1 MKKHIRM
8 RRFGNQFQL
17 HFRAR
22 IPKDL
27 ISFFDGRREF
37 QISLKNVRNT
47 DCLLLTMT
55 LRIRL
60 EELFSEVR
68 EGMKSL
74 TIEQIKEVLRIE
86 VNKQIDHSKHV
97 FYDTNKYNEFKKK
110 ESLENVS
117 SREEK
122 LKSMLSED
130 LKTYKKKIDSR
141 LESILQSMD
150 IEVNAKSVN
159 YKQLRMSFIDLYL
172 MRFEWMRELIN
183 LTGKEE
189 DDFRREVDEKL
200 KMNLFPELLDQRV
213 DTNQIPTPPQV
224 SVSAQLELN
233 SLEQP
238 QFRNALLDF
247 LKKRVG

>member
-17 HFRAR
+17 HLRAR

-27 ISFFDGRREF
+27 ISYFDGTREF

-110 ESLENVS
+110 HLQTPAN
-117 SREEK
+117 R
-122 LKSMLSED
+122 D
-130 LKTYKKKIDSR
+130 YFKI
-141 LESILQSMD
+141 
-150 IEVNAKSVN
+150 
-159 YKQLRMSFIDLYL
+159 
-172 MRFEWMRELIN
+172 
-183 LTGKEE
+183 
-189 DDFRREVDEKL
+189 
-200 KMNLFPELLDQRV
+200 
-213 DTNQIPTPPQV
+213 
-224 SVSAQLELN
+224 
-233 SLEQP
+233 
-238 QFRNALLDF
+238 
-247 LKKRVG
+247 